1 MGIFLVVQRLRL
13 HASNIGGEGSI
24 PGQGHAMQYSQKKT
38 ETIERKQNV
47 YSGQLLE
54 TQLWAIAYTP
64 APTET

>member
-38 ETIERKQNV
+38 EKSKQKNEIESVLENTI
-47 YSGQLLE
+47 L
-54 TQLWAIAYTP
+54 
-64 APTET
+64 